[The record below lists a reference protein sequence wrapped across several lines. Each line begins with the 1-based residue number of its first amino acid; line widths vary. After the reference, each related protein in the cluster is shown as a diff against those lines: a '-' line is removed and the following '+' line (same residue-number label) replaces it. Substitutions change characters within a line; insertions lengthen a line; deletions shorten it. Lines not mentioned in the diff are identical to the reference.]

1 MEPTHALQPAD
12 ALHTMRTETI
22 LVAGAGVAGRGV
34 ISMLC
39 ALGARHVVVADDNA
53 QVLSHI
59 AEDGDTELRLLG
71 VAEATESLDQL
82 APRMVVTSP
91 GWKPESPLLV
101 RATDLGIPVIGDIAA
116 AWLAD
121 QAGAFGEPRT
131 WLAITGTNG
140 KTTTTAM
147 LTSML
152 VADGRAAL
160 SVGNIGIAPAAAL
173 AAQHRGAP
181 RSDVFV
187 AEVSSFQ
194 LHWAP
199 MFVPTVGCILN
210 LAEDHLDWHGSY
222 ENYCADKVQVLTAT
236 DSILAL
242 DDADVL
248 SIAQA
253 RQVAACGAYTIHDPE
268 QAASP
273 VTKDIER
280 IVGVRNGRLVEANLG
295 DPSQITDLAPAQG
308 ISPPG
313 PAGLADA
320 AASAAMARAVGVTP
334 EAIQNALAGFQVQAH
349 RGQVVLEHRG
359 VTWIDNSKA
368 TNPHAAEAALR
379 GQRNVIWIAGG
390 QLKGAAVD
398 GLIRAIGGALKAVVA
413 LGVDRKELAAE
424 VSRQLP
430 ELPITLIDATDPD
443 EAMRAVARA
452 AHELA
457 EPGDSVV
464 LAPAAASLDMFSGM
478 SQRGDLFAQYALAY
492 AEADSSGHTQPDDPA
507 AHTKQEKG

>member
-1 MEPTHALQPAD
+1 MEATHALQPTD
-12 ALHTMRTETI
+12 ALHTMRTQTV

-39 ALGARHVVVADDNA
+39 ALGARTVVVADDNTQA
-53 QVLSHI
+53 LSHI
-59 AEDGDTELRLLG
+59 ADGGETELRLLG
-71 VAEATESLDQL
+71 VAEAVDSLGHL
-82 APRMVVTSP
+82 APQLVITSP

-101 RATDLGIPVIGDIAA
+101 RAAELGIPVIGDIAA

-152 VADGRAAL
+152 VADGRSAL
-160 SVGNIGIAPAAAL
+160 AVGNIGIAPSAAL
-173 AAQHRGAP
+173 AAQHRGEP
-181 RSDVFV
+181 RADIFV

-199 MFVPTVGCILN
+199 MFAPSVGCILN

-222 ENYCADKVQVLTAT
+222 ENYCVDKAQALTAEWPV
-236 DSILAL
+236 LAV

-248 SIAQA
+248 ATA
-253 RQVAACGAYTIHDPE
+253 RARHVAARSAYTIHDPE
-268 QAASP
+268 EVASLEK
-273 VTKDIER
+273 TTSTLER
-280 IVGVRNGRLVEANLG
+280 ATGVCDGRLVEVIYGSDGEPN
-295 DPSQITDLAPAQG
+295 QIVDLAPAQG

-320 AASAAMARAVGVTP
+320 AASAAMARALGVAP
-334 EAIQNALAGFQVQAH
+334 EAIASALAGFQVQAH
-349 RGQVVLEHRG
+349 RGQVVLDHGG

-379 GQRNVIWIAGG
+379 GQRNVIWVAGG

-398 GLIRAIGGALKAVVA
+398 GLIRAIGGGLKAVVA
-413 LGVDRKELAAE
+413 LGVDRAELVAE

-430 ELPITLIDATDPD
+430 DLPVTVIDATDPE

-464 LAPAAASLDMFSGM
+464 LAPAAASLDMYTGM
-478 SQRGDLFAQYALAY
+478 SQRGDLFAQYAVAY
-492 AEADSSGHTQPDDPA
+492 AEAESDA
-507 AHTKQEKG
+507 

>member
-12 ALHTMRTETI
+12 ALETMRTQTI

-39 ALGARHVVVADDNA
+39 ALGAKSVVVADDNA
-53 QVLSHI
+53 QALSHI
-59 AEDGDTELRLLG
+59 ADGGETELRLLS
-71 VAEATESLDQL
+71 VAEAIDTLDVWQPQL
-82 APRMVVTSP
+82 VVTSP
-91 GWKPESPLLV
+91 GWKPESPLLA
-101 RATDLGIPVIGDIAA
+101 RASELSILVIGDIAA

-131 WLAITGTNG
+131 WLAVTGTNG

-160 SVGNIGIAPAAAL
+160 AVGNIGIAPAAAL
-173 AAQHRGAP
+173 AAQHRGEP

-222 ENYCADKVQVLTAT
+222 ENYCANKAQVLTAPE
-236 DSILAL
+236 SVLAL
-242 DDADVL
+242 DDADVRDT
-248 SIAQA
+248 A
-253 RQVAACGAYTIHDPE
+253 RARHVVSPRGYTIQDPE
-268 QAASP
+268 KVASQDKQR
-273 VTKDIER
+273 V
-280 IVGVRNGRLVEANLG
+280 VGVRDGRLVEIVVG
-295 DPSQITDLAPAQG
+295 DPSQTTNLAPVQG

-320 AASAAMARAVGVTP
+320 AASAAMARALGVAP
-334 EAIQNALAGFQVQAH
+334 QAIEAALAGFKVQAH
-349 RGQVVLEHRG
+349 RGQVVLEHEG
-359 VTWIDNSKA
+359 VVWIDNSKA

-379 GQRNVIWIAGG
+379 GQRNVIWVAGG

-413 LGVDRKELAAE
+413 LGVDRAELVAE

-430 ELPITLIDATDPD
+430 DLPVTVIDATDPE
-443 EAMRAVARA
+443 EAMRAVVQA
-452 AHELA
+452 AHGLA

-464 LAPAAASLDMFSGM
+464 LAPAAASLDMYTGM
-478 SQRGDLFAQYALAY
+478 SQRGDLFAQYAVAY
-492 AEADSSGHTQPDDPA
+492 AEAEQATQ
-507 AHTKQEKG
+507 ERG

>member
-12 ALHTMRTETI
+12 ALETMRTQTI

-39 ALGARHVVVADDNA
+39 ALGATSVVVADDNA
-53 QVLSHI
+53 QALSHI
-59 AEDGDTELRLLG
+59 ADGGKTELRLLS
-71 VAEATESLDQL
+71 VAEAIDTLDVWQPQL
-82 APRMVVTSP
+82 VVTSP
-91 GWKPESPLLV
+91 GWKPESPLLA
-101 RATDLGIPVIGDIAA
+101 RASELSIPVIGDIAA

-131 WLAITGTNG
+131 WLAVTGTNG

-160 SVGNIGIAPAAAL
+160 AVGNIGIAPAAAL
-173 AAQHRGAP
+173 AAQHRGEP

-222 ENYCADKVQVLTAT
+222 ENYCADKAQVLTAPE
-236 DSILAL
+236 SVLAL
-242 DDADVL
+242 DDAHVRNT
-248 SIAQA
+248 A
-253 RQVAACGAYTIHDPE
+253 RARHVVSPRGYTIQDPE
-268 QAASP
+268 KVASQDKQR
-273 VTKDIER
+273 V
-280 IVGVRNGRLVEANLG
+280 VGVRDGRLVEIVVG
-295 DPSQITDLAPAQG
+295 DPSQTTNLAPVQG

-320 AASAAMARAVGVTP
+320 AASAAMARALGVAP
-334 EAIQNALAGFQVQAH
+334 QAIEAALAGFKVQAH
-349 RGQVVLEHRG
+349 RGQVVLEHEG
-359 VTWIDNSKA
+359 VVWIDNSKA

-379 GQRNVIWIAGG
+379 GQRNVIWVAGG

-413 LGVDRKELAAE
+413 LGVDRAELVAE

-430 ELPITLIDATDPD
+430 DLPVTVIDATDPE
-443 EAMRAVARA
+443 EAMRAVVQA
-452 AHELA
+452 AHGLA

-464 LAPAAASLDMFSGM
+464 LAPAAASLDMYTGM
-478 SQRGDLFAQYALAY
+478 SQRGDLFAQYAVAY
-492 AEADSSGHTQPDDPA
+492 AEAEQATQ
-507 AHTKQEKG
+507 ERG

>member
-1 MEPTHALQPAD
+1 MESTHALQPAD
-12 ALHTMRTETI
+12 ALETMRTQTV

-39 ALGARHVVVADDNA
+39 ALGARSVLVADDNA
-53 QVLSHI
+53 QAFGDI
-59 AEDGDTELRLLG
+59 ADDGDTELRLLS
-71 VAEATESLDQL
+71 VSEAIETLDDL
-82 APRMVVTSP
+82 APRLVVTSP
-91 GWKPESPLLV
+91 GWKPESPLLA
-101 RATDLGIPVIGDIAA
+101 RAAELGIPVIGDIAA

-131 WLAITGTNG
+131 WLAVTGTNG

-152 VADGRAAL
+152 IADGRAAL
-160 SVGNIGIAPAAAL
+160 AVGNIGIAPSAAL
-173 AAQHRGAP
+173 AAQHRGEP

-199 MFVPTVGCILN
+199 MFEPAVGCILN
-210 LAEDHLDWHGSY
+210 LAEDHLDWHGNY
-222 ENYCADKVQVLTAT
+222 ENYCADKAQVLTAEE
-236 DSILAL
+236 SVLAL
-242 DDADVL
+242 DDSDVV
-248 SIAQA
+248 ATARA
-253 RQVAACGAYTIHDPE
+253 RQVMARRGYTIYDPE
-268 QAASP
+268 KVASRNTQR
-273 VTKDIER
+273 V
-280 IVGVRNGRLVEANLG
+280 VGVRDGRLIEVVIG
-295 DPSQITDLAPAQG
+295 DPSQTTDLATAQG

-320 AASAAMARAVGVTP
+320 AASAAMARAVGVAP
-334 EAIQNALAGFQVQAH
+334 AAIETALSGFKVQAH
-349 RGQVVLEHRG
+349 RGQVVLEHGG

-379 GQRNVIWIAGG
+379 GQRNVIWVAGG

-413 LGVDRKELAAE
+413 LGVDRAELVAE

-430 ELPITLIDATDPD
+430 DLPVTVVDATDPE

-452 AHELA
+452 AHGLA
-457 EPGDSVV
+457 QPGDSVV
-464 LAPAAASLDMFSGM
+464 LAPAAASLDMYTGM
-478 SQRGDLFAQYALAY
+478 SQRGDLFAQYAVAY
-492 AEADSSGHTQPDDPA
+492 AGADTVEQTGQGNQGTQE
-507 AHTKQEKG
+507 TQETQERG